1 MQSAPSNL
9 HVYQRHLSLDA
20 SNSLGLLAQWIAPE
34 ACVLDLGCGAG
45 GLGQLLRQ
53 RGTDHID
60 GITYNPAEA
69 EAARQWY
76 RRVEVAD
83 LDQCDL
89 LTLLGEQRYDV
100 IVCADV
106 LEHLRSPERLLA
118 QCRRH
123 LKPGGQLLASI
134 PNAGHAGLIGE
145 LMGGRLQYREEG
157 LLDRTHLR
165 FFTRRSWLGFLA
177 EQGWGAMRLEGI
189 QRDVP
194 QTEFELAFDLLP
206 TAVSHYLCTL
216 PDAQT
221 YQFITACVPDAPHS
235 PDLLPP
241 PQPLPPSFGTTLYWD
256 LGQGFQEA
264 QKLQLSGVIG
274 EAFQTLSYPLPTQA
288 GLCGLRLDPSD
299 RPGFMRW
306 HRLELLDAAGQRLW
320 EADCR
325 QKGPAA
331 LADCALH
338 QISLAPAMDAQSGVL
353 SVLEGVDPWL
363 ELPRQLPWQAL
374 MGGTLQISLGW
385 PASTDYLA
393 LLEHLRRMQPSAQ
406 ELAHLREAW
415 AVNQDH
421 TRQLE
426 QQLAAMQGE
435 WRHEHEQAVARHE
448 RLQQLQA
455 EHEHTLQ
462 ALQQSQE
469 ALRQSR
475 EALQAAQAHP
485 LRRLI
490 RLARRSLAS
499 FAPQRTGSPPAGA
512 QAVPHAA
519 PTPTAAPSPSLSP
532 IPAPAPDGVSAL
544 AGQRA
549 SVAVPAPAPA
559 TVAHPMAPTVDIIVP
574 VYRGLNDTRQC
585 LESVLA
591 HHQNTPTRLIVI
603 NDASPEPA
611 LSEWL
616 RQWASTHPEVTLL
629 ENDSNLGFV
638 ATVNRGMALSEAHDV
653 LLLNSDTEVANDW
666 LDRLRRAAYSA
677 PQVSSV
683 TPFSNN
689 ATICSYPRFCEPNEL
704 PDGLDTA
711 ALDQL
716 LARQLAGQTVD
727 IPTAI
732 GFCMYIR
739 RDCLQAVGLFDVAH
753 FGKGYGEENDFCCRA
768 SAAGWRHLH
777 ALDTFVLHRGG
788 VSFGDSKNER
798 ERTALRTLRRLH
810 PGYEAEVQRFVNAD
824 PAHPAR
830 QQIDLLRLEA
840 TGRPKVLAV
849 SHNAG
854 GGTLQHIRELAVQLR
869 QQADFLLLRP
879 YEGGVLKLS
888 CVDPREGYL
897 ETFQLPDDAQA
908 LRDRLRQLGVVLVH
922 YHHLLDHGSEVLNL
936 PRDLGVPA
944 DFTAHDYYTLCPQV
958 SLVDANARYC
968 GELGLSQC
976 ARCLEERPAPD
987 HKTIEVWR
995 RDHRTILQR
1004 MRHVLA
1010 PSIDTARRMRSF
1022 VPQAD
1027 LRLAPH
1033 PDLPTGQALPNP
1045 NPKPLPA
1052 GARLKVAV
1060 IGALNPLKGADLLEQ
1075 TALLAARQGA
1085 AIDFHL
1091 LGHAYRDLSTQP
1103 RAHLSVHGR
1112 YQTDE
1117 LAALLSWLQPDLV
1130 WFPVQAPETYSYTLS
1145 ACLQAGLPIVAP
1157 DLGAFPARLA
1167 GRPWTWIQ
1175 AWDTDAAGWL
1185 GVFQALMEKHFSTGQ
1200 PPSLPG
1206 LASSQFDT
1214 LQPPLF
1220 DYQNDYLPSPGAAGS
1235 GPTTIG

>member
-1 MQSAPSNL
+1 MQSHTPSL
-9 HVYQRHLSLDA
+9 HVYQRHLQLDA
-20 SNSLGLLAQWIAPE
+20 SNSLGRLAQWIAPG
-34 ACVLDLGCGAG
+34 ARVLDLGCGAG

-53 RGTDHID
+53 LGTDHID

-76 RRVEVAD
+76 RKVEVAD
-83 LDQCDL
+83 LDQCEL
-89 LTLLGEQRYDV
+89 AALLGEQAYDV

-118 QCRRH
+118 QCRQY
-123 LKPGGQLLASI
+123 LAPGGQLLTSI
-134 PNAGHAGLIGE
+134 PNAGHAGLIAE

-165 FFTRRSWLGFLA
+165 FFTRRSWLGFLT
-177 EQGWGAMRLEGI
+177 EQGWGATRLEGI

-194 QTEFELAFDLLP
+194 QTEFDVAFDLLP
-206 TAVSHYLCTL
+206 PAVSQYLCAL
-216 PDAQT
+216 PDALT
-221 YQFITACVPDAPHS
+221 YQFITACVPDTPHS
-235 PDLLPP
+235 ANLQVPAA
-241 PQPLPPSFGTTLYWD
+241 PLHPSFGTTLYWD

-274 EAFQTLSYPLPTQA
+274 QAFQTLRYALPNHA

-306 HRLELLDAAGQRLW
+306 HRLELLDASGQRLW
-320 EADCR
+320 EADC
-325 QKGPAA
+325 QQLGPAA
-331 LADCALH
+331 LADCARH
-338 QISLAPAMDAQSGVL
+338 QISLAPTVAADSGVL
-353 SVLEGVDPWL
+353 SVLEGHDPWL
-363 ELPRQLPWQAL
+363 ELPRSLSWSAL
-374 MGGTLQISLGW
+374 KGGTLLVSLGW

-393 LLEHLRRMQPSAQ
+393 LLEHLRQLQPSTQ
-406 ELAHLREAW
+406 ELARLREAW
-415 AVNQDH
+415 VVDQER
-421 TRQLE
+421 TLQLE
-426 QQLAAMQGE
+426 QQLAAMERE
-435 WRHEHEQAVARHE
+435 WRHEHGQAVQRLE

-455 EHEHTLQ
+455 EHEHTLHTLHG
-462 ALQQSQE
+462 LQ
-469 ALRQSR
+469 QSR
-475 EALQAAQAHP
+475 EALQNAQAHP
-485 LRRLI
+485 LRRLAA
-490 RLARRSLAS
+490 RARRSLARLCPQHVS
-499 FAPQRTGSPPAGA
+499 STSRGGSPAPQVQPTGPLSTDPA
-512 QAVPHAA
+512 
-519 PTPTAAPSPSLSP
+519 TPSVSATDLVTAPSSVVEPSEVV
-532 IPAPAPDGVSAL
+532 APV
-544 AGQRA
+544 
-549 SVAVPAPAPA
+549 
-559 TVAHPMAPTVDIIVP
+559 HPMAPTVDIIVP
-574 VYRGLNDTRQC
+574 VYRGLSYTRQC

-591 HHQNTPTRLIVI
+591 HRQNTPTRLIVI

-616 RQWASTHPEVTLL
+616 RQWAGAHPEVTLL

-638 ATVNRGMALSEAHDV
+638 ATVNRGMALNDAHDV
-653 LLLNSDTEVANDW
+653 LLLNSDTEVAHDW
-666 LDRLRRAAYSA
+666 LDRMRRAAYSA
-677 PQVSSV
+677 PLVSSV

-689 ATICSYPRFCEPNEL
+689 ATICSYPRFCEGNEL
-704 PDGLDTA
+704 PEGLDTA

-716 LARQLAGQTVD
+716 MAQQLAGQTVD

-798 ERTALRTLRRLH
+798 ERIAMRTLRRLH
-810 PGYEAEVQRFVNAD
+810 PDYEADVQRFVKAD

-830 QQIDLLRLEA
+830 QHIDLLRLQA

-849 SHNAG
+849 SHNAA
-854 GGTLQHIRELAVQLR
+854 GGTLQHIRELAVQLAH
-869 QQADFLLLRP
+869 QADFLLLRP

-897 ETFQLPDDAQA
+897 EVFQLPHDAQA
-908 LRDRLRQLGVVLVH
+908 LRDRLKQLGVVLVH
-922 YHHLLDHGSEVLNL
+922 YHHLMDHGSEVLNL

-944 DFTAHDYYTLCPQV
+944 DFTAHDYYPLCPQL
-958 SLVDANARYC
+958 SLVDANGRYC
-968 GELGLSQC
+968 GEQGPSQC
-976 ARCLEERPAPD
+976 AACLEERPAPD

-995 RDHRTILQR
+995 RDHRAILQR

-1010 PSIDTARRMRSF
+1010 PSVDTARRMHTF
-1022 VPQAD
+1022 VPQAK
-1027 LRLAPH
+1027 LWLAPH
-1033 PDLPTGQALPNP
+1033 TDLPSGQPLPNP
-1045 NPKPLPA
+1045 NPQPLPA

-1060 IGALNPLKGADLLEQ
+1060 IGALSLLKGADLLEQ
-1075 TALLAARQGA
+1075 TAVLAARQGA
-1085 AIDFHL
+1085 GIDFHL

-1103 RAHLSVHGR
+1103 KAHLTVHGR
-1112 YQTDE
+1112 YQNEE
-1117 LAALLSWLQPDLV
+1117 LRELLDWLKPDLV

-1145 ACLQAGLPIVAP
+1145 TCLQAGLPIAAP

-1175 AWDTDAAGWL
+1175 AWETDAPGWL
-1185 GVFQALMEKHFSTGQ
+1185 AFFQRVLGQNFGTGC
-1200 PPSLPG
+1200 PPDLHWPGSLELNAHYLPM
-1206 LASSQFDT
+1206 
-1214 LQPPLF
+1214 F
-1220 DYQNDYLPSPGAAGS
+1220 DYRKNYLPSS
-1235 GPTTIG
+1235 ML